1 MALDA
6 IDEKLLRILRAEA
19 RTVLAVTRVGV
30 MFGAQWP
37 PETLPAFAQAVER
50 DGFDEL
56 WLAEDCFLAGGLT
69 LAATALAVT
78 ERLGVG
84 VGLLPAA
91 VRNPAIVAMEL
102 AGLARVHPGR
112 FTAAFGHGVDAWM
125 RQIGA
130 RPPDRLGLLEETVA
144 AVRALLHGGELDVR
158 GEHVRLDAVRLD
170 FPPPEPPPVLIG
182 TTGPRGLAI
191 AARTADG
198 IVLPEGSTPAAV
210 GWAREQAGGATT
222 VYAWLSVAD
231 DAEAAIRA
239 VRPLV
244 ERWAA
249 SGNYPVLT
257 ELAGLGRDGAGPIG
271 DDVVRSL
278 AVAGDPPA
286 CAAAIAAL
294 HDAGADSVV
303 LLPWLGD
310 RHDELARVAAA
321 LR

>member
-1 MALDA
+1 MS
-6 IDEKLLRILRAEA
+6 RI
-19 RTVLAVTRVGV
+19 GV
-30 MFGAQWP
+30 MFKPEWP
-37 PETLPAFAQAVER
+37 PESLPAVAQRVER
-50 DGFDEL
+50 AGFDEL

-91 VRNPAIVAMEL
+91 VRNPAIVAMEI
-102 AGLARVHPGR
+102 ATVARLHPGR

-125 RQIGA
+125 RQIDA
-130 RPPDRLGLLEETVA
+130 RPRDRLGVLEETVA
-144 AVRALLHGGELDVR
+144 AVRALLGGEELDVQ
-158 GEHVRLDAVRLD
+158 GTHVRLDAVRLD
-170 FPPPEPPPVLIG
+170 FPPPAPPPVLIG

-191 AARTADG
+191 AARAADG

-210 GWAREQAGGATT
+210 RWASELAGGATT
-222 VYAWLSVAD
+222 VYAWLSVGGD
-231 DAEAAIRA
+231 DAVAA

-257 ELAGLGRDGAGPIG
+257 ELAGLGRDGTGALT
-271 DDVVRSL
+271 DDAVRSL
-278 AVAGDPPA
+278 TVSGDPAA
-286 CAAAIAAL
+286 CAEAIGAL
-294 HDAGADSVV
+294 RDAGAGSVV
-303 LLPWLGD
+303 LLPYVGD
-310 RHDELARVAAA
+310 ADEQLARVAADVLPR

>member
-1 MALDA
+1 
-6 IDEKLLRILRAEA
+6 
-19 RTVLAVTRVGV
+19 

-37 PETLPAFAQAVER
+37 PERLPAFARAAER
-50 DGFDEL
+50 HGFDEL

-130 RPPDRLGLLEETVA
+130 RPPDRLGLLEETVV
-144 AVRALLHGGELDVR
+144 AVRALLHGDALDVR

-170 FPPPEPPPVLIG
+170 FPPPQPPPVLIG

-191 AARTADG
+191 AARAADG
-198 IVLPEGSTPAAV
+198 IVLPEGSAPAAV
-210 GWAREQAGGATT
+210 RWAREQAGGQTT

-231 DAEAAIRA
+231 DADAALGA

-257 ELAGLGRDGAGPIG
+257 ELAGVSPGAL
-271 DDVVRSL
+271 DDDALRSL
-278 AVAGDPPA
+278 VVAGDPA
-286 CAAAIAAL
+286 RCADAIAAL
-294 HDAGADSVV
+294 HAAGADSVV
-303 LLPWLGD
+303 LLPYVG
-310 RHDELARVAAA
+310 EPGEQVARVAAA